1 MAGANTT
8 ENSSSLWDSTEQDR
22 FLVMEDS
29 GIDSDPKHQHMQE
42 DGRLFTAS
50 DSSCSS
56 TTVASPQKTNVK
68 QLHRKLEHRIEQ
80 AKKIQRIQE
89 YKKNSTLIPIQRLP
103 IPSKAVTSTQREQ
116 QPLVDWETD
125 ESDEDINF
133 FPLSRMKDGKQ
144 ELTDT
149 FSIEDFEVSPDED
162 DLNLLPPKPMY
173 QRCVCCIVPLDWKCT
188 LM

>member
-1 MAGANTT
+1 MVGNGVVTVL
-8 ENSSSLWDSTEQDR
+8 ERSDNCERGSNLS
-22 FLVMEDS
+22 MEDS
-29 GIDSDPKHQHMQE
+29 GIDSDPKQQQMQE
-42 DGRLFTAS
+42 DDKLFPAS

-56 TTVASPQKTNVK
+56 TTVATPQKSNAK
-68 QLHRKLEHRIEQ
+68 QLHRKLEQRIEQ

-89 YKKNSTLIPIQRLP
+89 YKKNSSLIPIQRLP
-103 IPSKAVTSTQREQ
+103 IPNKSVSSSPREQ

-133 FPLSRMKDGKQ
+133 FPLSRIKDGKQ

-149 FSIEDFEVSPDED
+149 FSIEDFELSPDED

-173 QRCVCCIVPLDWKCT
+173 QRCVCCVVPVDWRCI

>member
-1 MAGANTT
+1 MAGVSVA
-8 ENSSSLWDSTEQDR
+8 ENSGAVWNSGEQQS
-22 FLVMEDS
+22 FLTMEDS
-29 GIDSDPKHQHMQE
+29 GIDSDQKQQHVQE

-68 QLHRKLEHRIEQ
+68 QLHKRLEQRIEQ

-89 YKKNSTLIPIQRLP
+89 YKRNPTLIPIQRLP
-103 IPSKAVTSTQREQ
+103 IPSKPVTSSQREQ
-116 QPLVDWETD
+116 QPLVDWDTD
-125 ESDEDINF
+125 ESDEDLNF

-173 QRCVCCIVPLDWKCT
+173 QRCICCIIPVDWKCT
-188 LM
+188 LL